1 MYNTE
6 NKNYM
11 IQTTNKLDKNKIIV
25 LQRNNPSKEIIEIKK
40 ERKNLLIKMYN
51 PPKNKQLYLVKRQ

>member
-1 MYNTE
+1 
-6 NKNYM
+6 M

-40 ERKNLLIKMYN
+40 ERKKRKNLLIKMYN
-51 PPKNKQLYLVKRQ
+51 PPKNK

>member
-1 MYNTE
+1 
-6 NKNYM
+6 M

-25 LQRNNPSKEIIEIKK
+25 LQRNNPSTEIIEIKK

-51 PPKNKQLYLVKRQ
+51 PPKNK

>member
-25 LQRNNPSKEIIEIKK
+25 LQRNNPSTEIIEIKK

-51 PPKNKQLYLVKRQ
+51 PPKNK